1 MHRRVSVIDSFFGNK
16 MEQLLRATNRM
27 IIITRCFIPANTLTR
42 IVVWVPKDAQYESGF
57 SRWVRALARLTR
69 QVGCRIIFCCNGD
82 IQPLIRGVLYQ
93 ENYGIRC
100 EFRTVEDWDDFIL
113 LGNRVLDDD
122 LFVLIGARAN
132 SVSYSAEMV
141 ELPSFLQKY
150 FSRNN
155 LMVIYPE
162 QFGAEVAL
170 TSFTDPL
177 SSDISSTASPLWM
190 RLRSRWRKLVNAKRR
205 FTHRN
210 RKPKY

>member
-1 MHRRVSVIDSFFGNK
+1 MHRRAGVIDTFFGNK
-16 MEQLLRATNRM
+16 VEKLLRSTNKM
-27 IIITRCFIPANTLTR
+27 ILINRTFIPLNTVTPHRGVGSRTR
-42 IVVWVPKDAQYESGF
+42 SVRDGF
-57 SRWVRALARLTR
+57 SRWVRGLARLTR
-69 QVGCRIIFCCNGD
+69 QLGCRIIFCCNAD
-82 IQPLIRGVLYQ
+82 VQPQIRGVIYR

>member
-1 MHRRVSVIDSFFGNK
+1 M
-16 MEQLLRATNRM
+16 
-27 IIITRCFIPANTLTR
+27 
-42 IVVWVPKDAQYESGF
+42 
-57 SRWVRALARLTR
+57 
-69 QVGCRIIFCCNGD
+69 
-82 IQPLIRGVLYQ
+82 LYQ

-132 SVSYSAEMV
+132 SVSYSADMA